1 MQGMK
6 KPWVGVVGGLAALAI
21 LAGLAMTF
29 PVAAIVGIVMDSFR
43 PQRVGWNAKNA
54 WAKCDGAIAGA
65 IDWPAEAGRACDA
78 MHMCANE
85 ATLSAEQR
93 TSLVAAARRLPNCP
107 DP

>member
-54 WAKCDGAIAGA
+54 KCDSAIAGA
-65 IDWPAEAGRACDA
+65 IDWPAEAGPACDA